1 MHAPDGGR
9 QGHLAAKRAGDPQ
22 SRAVLHAGA
31 AQVVGW
37 QAGHNFKHHS
47 PLSHKSAFAPALV
60 TSPGKTVD
68 TPPTV
73 PRVHLSFCRQAPTMS
88 PAKNMRR
95 MVLVRQA
102 LSPLFQRKS
111 TIVAC

>member
-1 MHAPDGGR
+1 MYASDRGR

-31 AQVVGW
+31 AQVMGW
-37 QAGHNFKHHS
+37 QAWHNFKHHS
-47 PLSHKSAFAPALV
+47 PLSHKSAFAPALA

-73 PRVHLSFCRQAPTMS
+73 PRVHLSFCRQAPTMCV
-88 PAKNMRR
+88 PKGII
-95 MVLVRQA
+95 
-102 LSPLFQRKS
+102 PTTS
-111 TIVAC
+111 TS